1 MYRYLRTCSISC
13 GDVSVPNLRSVELK
27 VHVPSKD
34 FAVAK
39 RFYSDL
45 GFTRVWSTEA
55 LAYFRHGACRFLL
68 QDGYLQAHAENFQMH
83 MMVENVDDWWD
94 HVVAMELSRPYSV
107 KAEPPED
114 RPWGLRDF
122 VLFDP
127 SGVLWR
133 IAQPLAQ
140 AG

>member
-1 MYRYLRTCSISC
+1 
-13 GDVSVPNLRSVELK
+13 
-27 VHVPSKD
+27 
-34 FAVAK
+34 
-39 RFYSDL
+39 
-45 GFTRVWSTEA
+45 
-55 LAYFRHGACRFLL
+55 LL
-68 QDGYLQAHAENFQMH
+68 QNGYLQAHAENFQMH

-94 HVVAMELSRPYSV
+94 HVVAMELARRCSI
-107 KAEPPED
+107 KADPPQD
-114 RPWGLRDF
+114 RPWGLRGF